1 MHVCGWT
8 GMVGVFM
15 NLLKF
20 FAGFPVNICFLPAIE
35 MVDFSDPD

>member
-1 MHVCGWT
+1 MFMDGLGV
-8 GMVGVFM
+8 VGVFM

-20 FAGFPVNICFLPAIE
+20 FARSSVNICLLPTIE